1 MMTAVSPAAGLLPAH
16 ETHQIALRPNNRL
29 IAHSDRLGWRD
40 LYGSLAAE
48 APWSAPLRP
57 VEHPC
62 LVYCLHR
69 SATIR
74 RRIDGEGRAETALLG
89 PGQFSIIPAQVGS
102 RWEIRG
108 HPHILL
114 LYLRRAMVE
123 RIAQQDFNL
132 DCGRVDLIPRLAA
145 YDPLLEQLALA
156 AIECMR
162 SDDPARGASYAD
174 SLARMIATHLL
185 ARHSSHAGRP
195 DARHGGIGR
204 DRMQRVRDYIETS
217 LEGDLGLD
225 TLAAQAGVSVR
236 YFARVFRRHFG
247 EPPHRYVMKRRIE
260 RARRLLRSTDLPVVE
275 IALTT
280 GFSSQSHLTAA
291 FRTSVGV
298 GPARY
303 RRDAD
308 C

>member
-1 MMTAVSPAAGLLPAH
+1 MTVSSPAAGLLPAH
-16 ETHQIALRPNNRL
+16 ETHQIALRSNNRL

-48 APWSAPLRP
+48 APWSAPLQP

-62 LVYCLHR
+62 LVYCLHQ

-74 RRIDGEGRAETALLG
+74 RRIDGEGRAETAVLG
-89 PGQFSIIPAQVGS
+89 PGRFSIIPAQVGS
-102 RWEIRG
+102 RWEIGG

-123 RIAQQDFNL
+123 RIAQEDFNL
-132 DCGRVDLIPRLAA
+132 DCGRVDFIPRLAA

-156 AIECMR
+156 AIDCMR
-162 SDDPARGASYAD
+162 SDDPACGAPYAD
-174 SLARMIATHLL
+174 SLARMIAAHLL
-185 ARHSSHAGRP
+185 AHHSAYAGRSDTRP
-195 DARHGGIGR
+195 GGGIGHG
-204 DRMQRVRDYIETS
+204 RMQRVRDYIEAS
-217 LEGDLGLD
+217 LDNELDLD
-225 TLAAQAGVSVR
+225 TLAAQAGISVR

-247 EPPHRYVMKRRIE
+247 DPPHRYVLKRRIE

-291 FRTSVGV
+291 FKKSVGV

-303 RRDAD
+303 RRDAGY
-308 C
+308 